1 MREHNMAI
9 QTKLVGTLTDN
20 EREAI
25 ARARKVAESLV
36 QNIGLL
42 ELRKSKA
49 ISDLQ
54 ENEKK
59 GQEVLR
65 AVQERLGIS
74 NDTPWQV
81 EPDGNVSIAVNAQ
94 SEGEV

>member
-25 ARARKVAESLV
+25 A
-36 QNIGLL
+36 
-42 ELRKSKA
+42 
-49 ISDLQ
+49 DLQ